1 MSFNTHKMTTIADN
15 IIRALTVC
23 KNNKEI
29 LKNDKH
35 AMLRLIQKDNP
46 HFYEQYPRVCR
57 SIVFEED
64 ITPLLGMMN
73 TFAKV
78 QNGELS
84 LDNANDSISS
94 ALNAK
99 YVDPVINS
107 DKLVKEREIKINKVE
122 EIN

>member
-1 MSFNTHKMTTIADN
+1 MTTIADN
-15 IIRALTVC
+15 IIQALNVC
-23 KNNKEI
+23 KQNKEI
-29 LKNDKH
+29 LKTDKH

-46 HFYEQYPRVCR
+46 HFYEKYPRVCR

-107 DKLVKEREIKINKVE
+107 DKLVKERENKINNKVE